1 MAYIRGFDIIVYIKG
16 VIFFSMVHFFTH
28 MIPFF
33 QMSLFQM
40 FYYFFF
46 WSVFGWFLEVIVRSV
61 ETGAFENRG
70 FLNGAFC
77 PIYGFG
83 VLGVIVLF
91 RGLVPHEV
99 LLFFSSAIICTALE
113 WIVGKL
119 LLVLFNT
126 RWWDYSHYKIKSPDG
141 LISLPATLLWGFG
154 CVIMM
159 KFAQPLVVKAVG
171 YIPVKLGIVLIFLIF
186 SMIVVDILVTINEV
200 QELSYNLG
208 KLQELADFF
217 HNSSVMVGEK
227 VSDTTLNLKSKYDK
241 QVVQYNLLVKE
252 IKSSRITKAFPNME
266 HLKYK
271 VRPYTLKEIPLTIK
285 EKVYDAKENAM
296 EKIYDAKENA
306 MEKIYDAKEKISN
319 IRK

>member
-1 MAYIRGFDIIVYIKG
+1 MEYIRSLDVINIKKE
-16 VIFFSMVHFFTH
+16 VIFFDMVQFFTH

-33 QMSLFQM
+33 EMSLFQM
-40 FYYFFF
+40 FYYFCF
-46 WSVFGWFLEVIVRSV
+46 WSVFGWFLEVVVRSV
-61 ETGAFENRG
+61 ETGDFENRG

-91 RGLVPHEV
+91 RGLVNHEV

-119 LLVLFNT
+119 LLILFNT
-126 RWWDYSHYKIKSPDG
+126 RWWDYSHYKIKSSDG
-141 LISLPATLLWGFG
+141 LISLASTLLWGFG
-154 CVIMM
+154 CVLMM

-171 YIPVKLGIVLIFLIF
+171 YIPIKLGIVLILLIF
-186 SMIVVDILVTINEV
+186 SMIVVDIVVSVNEV

-217 HNSSVMVGEK
+217 HNSSIAVGEK
-227 VSDTTLNLKSKYDK
+227 VSDTTLNLKSKYDQ

-252 IKSSRITKAFPNME
+252 IKSSRITRAFPNME

-271 VRPYTLKEIPLTIK
+271 IRPYNLKEIPISIK
-285 EKVYDAKENAM
+285 EKVSDKVFDAKE
-296 EKIYDAKENA
+296 KISDVKENA
-306 MEKIYDAKEKISN
+306 IEKIFDAREKISN